1 MSRNYKMAYRFML
14 DTNVISDLIRDPSG
28 KVARQLE
35 IEGET
40 SVCSS
45 IIVASELRYG
55 VSKSGSQALELR
67 VDAALS
73 AIEIFPFDEPA
84 DREYGKLRA
93 QLALKGKLIGPNDL
107 LIAAHALSLG
117 LILVTDNLREFKRVN
132 GLAVVNWRR

>member
-1 MSRNYKMAYRFML
+1 MAYNYML
-14 DTNVISDLIRDPSG
+14 DTNVISDLIRDPIG

-35 IEGET
+35 LEGES

-55 VSKSGSQALELR
+55 VARSDSKELSLR
-67 VDAALS
+67 IDAALS
-73 AIEIFPFDEPA
+73 AIEIMPFDVPA

-93 QLALKGKLIGPNDL
+93 QQAAKGKSIGPNDL

-117 LILVTDNLREFKRVN
+117 LTLVTDNVREFKRAS
-132 GLAVVNWRR
+132 GLTVVNWRR

>member
-1 MSRNYKMAYRFML
+1 MAYRFML
-14 DTNVISDLIRDPSG
+14 DTNVISDLIKDPMG

-35 IEGET
+35 TEGES

-55 VSKSGSQALELR
+55 VANSGSNELSLR

-73 AIEIFPFDEPA
+73 AIDILPFDIPA
-84 DREYGKLRA
+84 DTEYGKLRA
-93 QLALKGKLIGPNDL
+93 LLAAKGKPIGPNDL

-117 LILVTDNLREFKRVN
+117 LTLVTDNVREFKRAK
-132 GLAVVNWRR
+132 GLSVVNWRR

>member
-1 MSRNYKMAYRFML
+1 MAHRFML
-14 DTNVISDLIRDPSG
+14 DTNVISDVIRDPMG

-35 IEGET
+35 FEGES

-55 VSKSGSQALELR
+55 VAKSGSRELALR

-73 AIEIFPFDEPA
+73 AIEIFPFDVTA
-84 DREYGKLRA
+84 DSEYGKLRA
-93 QLALKGKLIGPNDL
+93 LLAVKGTPIGPNDL

-117 LILVTDNLREFKRVN
+117 LTLVTDNVREFKRAT
-132 GLAVVNWRR
+132 GLSVVNWRR

>member
-1 MSRNYKMAYRFML
+1 MAYRFML
-14 DTNVISDLIRDPSG
+14 DTNVISDLIKDPMG

-35 IEGET
+35 TEGES

-55 VSKSGSQALELR
+55 VAKSGSRELSLR

-73 AIEIFPFDEPA
+73 AIEILPFDIPA
-84 DREYGKLRA
+84 DTEYGKLRA
-93 QLALKGKLIGPNDL
+93 LLAAKGKPIGPNDL

-117 LILVTDNLREFKRVN
+117 LTLVTDNIREFKRAK
-132 GLAVVNWRR
+132 GLSVVNWRR

>member
-1 MSRNYKMAYRFML
+1 MSHRFML
-14 DTNVISDLIRDPSG
+14 DTNVISDVIRDPTG

-35 IEGET
+35 FEGES

-55 VSKSGSQALELR
+55 VAKSGSRELALR

-73 AIEIFPFDEPA
+73 AIEIHPFDVPA
-84 DREYGKLRA
+84 DNEYGKLRA
-93 QLALKGKLIGPNDL
+93 QLAVKGTLIGPNDL

-117 LILVTDNLREFKRVN
+117 LVLVTDNVREFKRAT
-132 GLAVVNWRR
+132 GLSVVNWRR